1 MAYRDLREFL
11 AAVEEAGELTHI
23 DKQVDPDLEIG
34 GIGRRLDDTRG
45 PAVVFRNVK
54 GYQHRVVM
62 GIFGTTMNRIAMAM
76 QCEEY
81 ELLEVWLQ
89 RASTFVKPTL
99 VEEAPCQETVLLGDE
114 ARLADVIP
122 QIRWNEVDGGPYI
135 TFALF
140 FNKDPETS
148 AGNMSIYRL
157 MMTGDRRMGAY
168 LQAPQ
173 HGATAFLRAERMG
186 QPLEVAIVMGTDP
199 VLYLASQVPLP
210 YGAYELELAGGLR
223 GEPVETVKCKTVD
236 LEVPATAEI
245 VLEGRVLP
253 NVREMEGPF
262 GEFTGYLGPADM
274 RPVVEITAITH
285 RKDPLYLCTYEGYP
299 PTEDHTM
306 HSLTKS
312 AELYQQI
319 KQSTAPPLKD
329 LYFPLGGCSAFHVV
343 ASLKKERAGQA
354 KNVILDILRSALIK
368 SCVVV
373 DEDID
378 IRDSTQVEWAI
389 ATRVRPDKDIVIV
402 SDIAGPHLD
411 PLQHNGGASS
421 KYGFDATI
429 PFGMDFPEKVE
440 TDEETRKYVAANW
453 SDYFSQA

>member
-11 AAVEEAGELTHI
+11 AALESANELRYV
-23 DKQVDPDLEIG
+23 DKTVSPHLEIG
-34 GIGRRLDDTRG
+34 GIGRRLDDERG
-45 PAVVFRNVK
+45 PAVVFRNVE
-54 GYQHRVVM
+54 GYDHKVVM
-62 GIFGTTMNRIAMAM
+62 GIFGTTMKRIAMAM
-76 QCEEY
+76 ECDEE
-81 ELLEVWLQ
+81 ELLQVWLD
-89 RASTFVKPTL
+89 RARTFLEPRL
-99 VEEAPCQETVLLGDE
+99 VQAAPCQEHVILGDE
-114 ARLADVIP
+114 VRLAGVVP
-122 QIRWNEVDGGPYI
+122 PIRWHDVDGGPYI

-140 FNKDPETS
+140 FDKDPETS

-186 QPLEVAIVMGTDP
+186 EPLEVAIVIGTDP

-223 GEPVETVKCKTVD
+223 QQPVEVVKCKTVD

-245 VLEGRVLP
+245 VIEGRVLP
-253 NVREMEGPF
+253 HVREVEGPF
-262 GEFTGYLGPADM
+262 GEFTGYLGPADQ
-274 RPVVEITAITH
+274 RPVIEVTAITH

-319 KQSTAPPLKD
+319 KQSTAPTLKD

-389 ATRVRPDKDIVIV
+389 ATRARPDQDIVVV

-411 PLQHNGGASS
+411 PLQHDGGASS
-421 KYGFDATI
+421 KYGIDATI
-429 PFGMDFPEKVE
+429 PFGMDFPSKVE
-440 TDEETRKYVAANW
+440 TDEETRGLVAASW
-453 SDYFSQA
+453 DEYFA

>member
-11 AAVEEAGELTHI
+11 AALETANELRF
-23 DKQVDPDLEIG
+23 VDETVSPHLEIG
-34 GIGRRLDDTRG
+34 GIGRRLDDERG
-45 PAVVFRNVK
+45 PAVVFRNVE
-54 GYQHRVVM
+54 GYEHKVVM
-62 GIFGTTMNRIAMAM
+62 GIFGTTMKRIAMAM
-76 QCEEY
+76 ECAED
-81 ELLEVWLQ
+81 ELLQVWLE
-89 RASTFVKPTL
+89 RAHTFLQPRL
-99 VEEAPCQETVLLGDE
+99 VEEAPCQENVILGN
-114 ARLADVIP
+114 DVKLTDVVP
-122 QIRWNEVDGGPYI
+122 PIRWHNVDGGPYI

-140 FNKDPETS
+140 FSRDPETS

-157 MMTGDRRMGAY
+157 MMTGGRMMGAY

-186 QPLEVAIVMGTDP
+186 KPLEIAIVIGTDP

-223 GEPVETVKCKTVD
+223 QEPVEVVKCKTVD
-236 LEVPATAEI
+236 LEVPAHAEI
-245 VLEGRVLP
+245 VIEGRVLP
-253 NVREMEGPF
+253 GVREMEGPF
-262 GEFTGYLGPADM
+262 GEFTGYLGPADL
-274 RPVVEITAITH
+274 RPVIEVTAITH
-285 RKDPLYLCTYEGYP
+285 RSDPLYLCTYEGYP

-319 KQSTAPPLKD
+319 RQSTAPTLKD

-354 KNVILDILRSALIK
+354 KNVILDILRNALIK

-378 IRDSTQVEWAI
+378 VRDSTQVEWAI
-389 ATRVRPDKDIVIV
+389 ATRVRPDKDIVVV

-411 PLQHNGGASS
+411 PIQHDGGASS
-421 KYGFDATI
+421 KYGIDATI
-429 PFGMDFPEKVE
+429 PVGLEFPSKVE
-440 TDEETRKYVAANW
+440 TDEETRRLVAANW
-453 SDYFSQA
+453 GQYFAQD

>member
-11 AAVEEAGELTHI
+11 ATLESANELRYV
-23 DKQVDPDLEIG
+23 DKKVSPDLEIG
-34 GIGRRLDDTRG
+34 GIGRKLDDDRG
-45 PAVVFRNVK
+45 PAVVFRNVE
-54 GYQHRVVM
+54 GYDHQVVM
-62 GIFGTTMNRIAMAM
+62 GILGTTMKRVAMAM
-76 QCEEY
+76 QCDEGQ
-81 ELLEVWLQ
+81 LLEVWLD
-89 RASTFVKPTL
+89 RAHTFLQPKL
-99 VEEAPCQETVLLGDE
+99 VGAAACQENVIFGDE
-114 ARLADVIP
+114 LRLTDVVP
-122 QIRWNEVDGGPYI
+122 PIRWHESDGGPYI

-148 AGNMSIYRL
+148 ASNMSIYRL

-186 QPLEVAIVMGTDP
+186 KPLEVAIVIGTDP

-223 GEPVETVKCKTVD
+223 EEPVEVVKCKTVD
-236 LEVPATAEI
+236 LEVPASAEI

-262 GEFTGYLGPADM
+262 GEFTGYLGPADL
-274 RPVVEITAITH
+274 RPVIEVTAITH
-285 RKDPLYLCTYEGYP
+285 RNDPLYLCTYEGYP

-319 KQSTAPPLKD
+319 RQSTAPTLKN

-378 IRDSTQVEWAI
+378 VRDSTQVEWAI
-389 ATRVRPDKDIVIV
+389 ATRVRPDRDIVIV

-421 KYGFDATI
+421 KYGIDATV
-429 PFGMDFPEKVE
+429 PFGMDFPAKVE
-440 TDEETRKYVAANW
+440 IDEDTRKLIEAKW
-453 SDYFSQA
+453 GDYFSGA

>member
-11 AAVEEAGELTHI
+11 AALGRANELRYV
-23 DKQVDPDLEIG
+23 DKTVSPHLEIG
-34 GIGRRLDDTRG
+34 AIGRRLDDERG
-45 PAVVFRNVK
+45 PAVVFRNVE
-54 GYQHRVVM
+54 GYDHKVVM

-76 QCEEY
+76 GCEEDD
-81 ELLEVWLQ
+81 LLRVWLD
-89 RASTFVKPTL
+89 RARTFLEPKL
-99 VEEAPCQETVLLGDE
+99 VQSAPCQENVIVGDE
-114 ARLADVIP
+114 VRLSDVVP
-122 QIRWNEVDGGPYI
+122 PIRWHQVDGGPYI
-135 TFALF
+135 TFGLF
-140 FNKDPETS
+140 FDKDPETS

-157 MMTGDRRMGAY
+157 MMSGDRKVGAY

-186 QPLEVAIVMGTDP
+186 KPLDVAIAVGTDP

-210 YGAYELELAGGLR
+210 YGTYELDLAGGLR
-223 GEPVETVKCKTVD
+223 QQPVEVVKCKTVD

-245 VLEGRVLP
+245 VIEGRVLP
-253 NVREMEGPF
+253 KVREMEGPF
-262 GEFTGYLGPADM
+262 GEFTGYLGPADQ
-274 RPVVEITAITH
+274 RPVIEVTAITH
-285 RKDPLYLCTYEGYP
+285 RNDPLYLCTYEGYP

-319 KQSTAPPLKD
+319 RQSTAPTLKD

-343 ASLKKERAGQA
+343 AALKKERAGQA

-389 ATRVRPDKDIVIV
+389 ATRARPDRDIVVI

-411 PLQHNGGASS
+411 PLQHDGGSSS
-421 KYGFDATI
+421 KYGIDATI
-429 PFGMDFPEKVE
+429 PFGIDFPSKVE
-440 TDEETRKYVAANW
+440 TDEESRRLVAARW
-453 SDYFSQA
+453 DEYFVQA